1 MRKEDKLLEKYGRQ
15 TGMTVPEGY
24 FETFSKQMMERLP
37 AYPEPPRPKKL
48 TGWQRVK
55 PYVYMAAMFAGIWCM
70 MKMFHVASQNAAAVQ
85 LDNPPE
91 NIMLAMQDANTY
103 DYICTMPD
111 DISDFEVESDLS
123 QSYDNIEEF
132 AADFDYQL
140 KPEYA
145 SLEIPATAH
154 T

>member
-1 MRKEDKLLEKYGRQ
+1 
-15 TGMTVPEGY
+15 
-24 FETFSKQMMERLP
+24 
-37 AYPEPPRPKKL
+37 
-48 TGWQRVK
+48 
-55 PYVYMAAMFAGIWCM
+55 MAAMFAGIWCM

-91 NIMLAMQDANTY
+91 NIVLAMQDANTY

-111 DISDFEVESDLS
+111 DISDFEVETDLS

-145 SLEIPATAH
+145 SLKIPATAH

>member
-1 MRKEDKLLEKYGRQ
+1 MRKEDKLLEKYGRH

-24 FETFSKQMMERLP
+24 FEAFSKQMMDKLP
-37 AYPEPPRPKKL
+37 AYPEAPRPKKL

-91 NIMLAMQDANTY
+91 NIVLAMQDADTY
-103 DYICTMPD
+103 DYLYTMPD
-111 DISDFEVESDLS
+111 DMTDFEVETDLS

-132 AADFDYQL
+132 EADFGYQL